1 MKLIL
6 NRCYGGF
13 TLSDA
18 QVALLNAKGPHD
30 VEEAFRTDSR
40 LIASVEAGDHGG
52 STYAQLEVVEIPD
65 GCHYVIVEYD
75 GYEQVFYSDSPILK
89 K

>member
-18 QVALLNAKGPHD
+18 QVALLG
-30 VEEAFRTDSR
+30 VENEHVFDESFRTDER
-40 LIASVEAGDHGG
+40 LIASVEAGDEGG
-52 STYAQLEVVEIPD
+52 MYAALEIFEIPD
-65 GCHYVIVEYD
+65 GCHYKVFEYD
-75 GYEQVFYSDSPILK
+75 GYETVIYSDSPISEK
-89 K
+89 